1 MLTYADVSL
10 LRLER
15 DRCKEENATV
25 RAERD
30 GLASERERQRERLGR
45 QAADLEFARREIHE
59 LRQALTACEHEL
71 AASADSVERLKD
83 ELARGRC
90 DVVSLQ
96 VRIRQHTSAYVS
108 IRQQM

>member
-30 GLASERERQRERLGR
+30 GIALERERQRERLDR
-45 QAADLEFARREIHE
+45 QVTYADV
-59 LRQALTACEHEL
+59 C
-71 AASADSVERLKD
+71 
-83 ELARGRC
+83 
-90 DVVSLQ
+90 
-96 VRIRQHTSAYVS
+96 
-108 IRQQM
+108 